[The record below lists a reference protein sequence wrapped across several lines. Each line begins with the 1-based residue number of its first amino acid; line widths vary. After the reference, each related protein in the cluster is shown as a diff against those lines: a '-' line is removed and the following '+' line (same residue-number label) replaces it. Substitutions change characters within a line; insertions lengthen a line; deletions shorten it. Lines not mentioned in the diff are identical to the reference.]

1 MLVSCWVVA
10 AWLAVATTAH
20 RKQNVGV
27 GTLWSHGFR
36 NGHPV
41 CYVPRGL
48 VYVPV
53 GRPPCVH
60 LRTVS
65 GCLRTGKMWPWS
77 TAPLFWPFYV
87 PIRPQRATRLPAL
100 RTATPP
106 FTYTAALEI
115 PARWDLRPNGAT
127 SKLMGNL
134 APSCCRVFGLCSGQV
149 RDAADAWSRYV
160 RVGVG
165 LRSGLGLLVVG
176 LRSGWG
182 RVAVGLRAHWGR
194 LAFGLGSWCVRAGV
208 G

>member
-1 MLVSCWVVA
+1 MKWGSETQVSV
-10 AWLAVATTAH
+10 
-20 RKQNVGV
+20 
-27 GTLWSHGFR
+27 R
-36 NGHPV
+36 NL
-41 CYVPRGL
+41 GL
-48 VYVPV
+48 
-53 GRPPCVH
+53 RPELGGSETQPK
-60 LRTVS
+60 T
-65 GCLRTGKMWPWS
+65 
-77 TAPLFWPFYV
+77 
-87 PIRPQRATRLPAL
+87 
-100 RTATPP
+100 
-106 FTYTAALEI
+106 
-115 PARWDLRPNGAT
+115 LRPNGAT